1 MSKTSPLFTAN
12 ELYTHIC
19 ADCVN
24 DLMFEMQTRY
34 KDTKIALMIV
44 CHYLDIYFSEELYE
58 SVKDNANFSFGN
70 YTKLLN
76 GTQYKAKNFTSSL
89 MEILNKGLKGSQLI
103 QEERELKWSATEL
116 QNKTDAINVIGYD
129 PFEGYSEID
138 RKFLFNELIKYFDDD
153 IADDTYKL
161 SQVLQIVNNN
171 NQIRQ
176 YDLIISSLNPL
187 IESAKIKDLNGLKSN
202 LVSSNDKIAKEN
214 EISVKNRSNKEVGK
228 STLGFL
234 QKKLRTLNIKKAEA
248 DYYDQLRSEGTQW
261 AIDMSHKSVLA
272 NALFDENDK
281 QEIFTKQRE
290 KLIKIQQLLDDE
302 TEKSRQLQV
311 ELDIAKSLHTRA
323 ETPRALA
330 VGVSVKGSD

>member
-19 ADCVN
+19 ADCIN

-34 KDTKIALMIV
+34 KDTKIALMII
-44 CHYLDIYFSEELYE
+44 CQYLDVYFSEELYE
-58 SVKDNANFSFGN
+58 SIKDNANFSFGN

-153 IADDTYKL
+153 ITDDNFKL
-161 SQVLQIVNNN
+161 SQIIQIVNNN

-187 IESAKIKDLNGLKSN
+187 VESAKIKDLNGLKSN

-311 ELDIAKSLHTRA
+311 ELDIAKSL
-323 ETPRALA
+323 L
-330 VGVSVKGSD
+330 KGSD

>member
-19 ADCVN
+19 ADCIN

-34 KDTKIALMIV
+34 KDTKIALMII
-44 CHYLDIYFSEELYE
+44 CQYLDVYFSEELYE

-89 MEILNKGLKGSQLI
+89 MEILNKGLKGSQVI
-103 QEERELKWSATEL
+103 QEERELKWSDTEL

-153 IADDTYKL
+153 ITDDNFKL
-161 SQVLQIVNNN
+161 SQIIQIVNNN

-187 IESAKIKDLNGLKSN
+187 VDSNNIKTLNGLKKD

-214 EISVKNRSNKEVGK
+214 EISVKNRSNKDIGK
-228 STLGFL
+228 STLTY
-234 QKKLRTLNIKKAEA
+234 KMKDLREKNIKDAEA
-248 DYYDQLRSEGTQW
+248 NYYDQLNSDGTLW
-261 AIDMSHKSVLA
+261 GISMSMKAIKQ
-272 NALFDENDK
+272 NTFFDENDIG
-281 QEIFTKQRE
+281 EIKDIRLE
-290 KLIKIQQLLDDE
+290 LV
-302 TEKSRQLQV
+302 V
-311 ELDIAKSLHTRA
+311 ELQKKVDDLLEEKRLLLLKVQELENR
-323 ETPRALA
+323 
-330 VGVSVKGSD
+330 GSDEK

>member
-19 ADCVN
+19 ADCIN

-34 KDTKIALMIV
+34 KDTKIALMII
-44 CHYLDIYFSEELYE
+44 CQYLDVYFSEELYE

-89 MEILNKGLKGSQLI
+89 MEILNKGLKGSQVI

-153 IADDTYKL
+153 ITDDNFKL
-161 SQVLQIVNNN
+161 SQIIQIVNNN

-187 IESAKIKDLNGLKSN
+187 VDSNNIKTLNGLKKD

-214 EISVKNRSNKEVGK
+214 EISVKNRSNKDIGK
-228 STLGFL
+228 STLTY
-234 QKKLRTLNIKKAEA
+234 KMKDLREKNIKDAEA
-248 DYYDQLRSEGTQW
+248 NYYDQLNSDGTLW
-261 AIDMSHKSVLA
+261 GISMSMKAIKQ
-272 NALFDENDK
+272 NTFFDENDIG
-281 QEIFTKQRE
+281 EIKDIRLE
-290 KLIKIQQLLDDE
+290 LV
-302 TEKSRQLQV
+302 V
-311 ELDIAKSLHTRA
+311 ELQKKVDDLLEEKRLLLLKVQELENR
-323 ETPRALA
+323 
-330 VGVSVKGSD
+330 GSDEK

>member
-19 ADCVN
+19 ADCIN

-34 KDTKIALMIV
+34 KDTKIALMII
-44 CHYLDIYFSEELYE
+44 CQYLDVYFSEELYE

-103 QEERELKWSATEL
+103 QEERELKWSDIEL
-116 QNKTDAINVIGYD
+116 QNKKDAIDVIGYD

-153 IADDTYKL
+153 ITDDNFKL
-161 SQVLQIVNNN
+161 SQIIQIVNNN

-187 IESAKIKDLNGLKSN
+187 VDSNNIKTLNGLKKD

-214 EISVKNRSNKEVGK
+214 EISVKNRSNKDIGK
-228 STLGFL
+228 STLTY
-234 QKKLRTLNIKKAEA
+234 KMKDLREKNIKDAEA
-248 DYYDQLRSEGTQW
+248 NYYDQLNSDGTLW
-261 AIDMSHKSVLA
+261 GISMSMKAIKQ
-272 NALFDENDK
+272 NTFFDENDIG
-281 QEIFTKQRE
+281 EIKDIRLE
-290 KLIKIQQLLDDE
+290 LV
-302 TEKSRQLQV
+302 V
-311 ELDIAKSLHTRA
+311 ELQKKVDDLLEEKRLLLLKVQELENR
-323 ETPRALA
+323 
-330 VGVSVKGSD
+330 GSDEK

>member
-19 ADCVN
+19 ADCIN
-24 DLMFEMQTRY
+24 ELMFEMQTRY
-34 KDTKIALMIV
+34 KDTKIALMIM
-44 CHYLDIYFSEELYE
+44 CQYLDIYFSEELYE
-58 SVKDNANFSFGN
+58 STKGNANFSFGN
-70 YTKLLN
+70 YLKYVNL
-76 GTQYKAKNFTSSL
+76 GQYKAKNFTSSL

-153 IADDTYKL
+153 ITDDNFKL
-161 SQVLQIVNNN
+161 SQIIQIVNNN

-176 YDLIISSLNPL
+176 YDLVISSLNPL
-187 IESAKIKDLNGLKSN
+187 VESAKIKDLNGLKSN

-311 ELDIAKSLHTRA
+311 ELDIAKSL
-323 ETPRALA
+323 L
-330 VGVSVKGSD
+330 KGSD